1 MMEIRL
7 DPGEFEKLYREFH
20 PRVLAICRRKLD
32 SLEEAEDAANDVFA
46 RLPAALRTYDSSQ
59 PLSGW
64 LSKVASNYCVD
75 LLRKRRS
82 EQRLLAPVNPD
93 AAEPAAPLESP
104 IDELL
109 AKEASEAVREAIFAL
124 PERHLVPLVMRYFSE
139 LSYDEIA
146 RTLGTSRAHI
156 AVLIFRAKQQLR
168 RTLAGGRP
176 AGEEAA
182 PRAGRTERQT
192 GRSSAWARAA
202 APVFGAPG

>member
-1 MMEIRL
+1 MTAIPL
-7 DPGEFEKLYREFH
+7 DSGKFEGLYREFH
-20 PRVLAICRRKLD
+20 PRVLAICRRKLE

-64 LSKVASNYCVD
+64 LSTVASNYCVD

-82 EQRLLAPVNPD
+82 EQRLLEPVNPE
-93 AAEPAAPLESP
+93 APEPAAPMHSP

-109 AKEASEAVREAIFAL
+109 AEEASEAVRDAIFSL
-124 PERHLVPLVMRYFSE
+124 PERYLVPLVMRYFSE

-146 RTLGTSRAHI
+146 QTLGTSRTHV

-168 RTLAGGRP
+168 RILAGGGAREKRTNDQRRFS
-176 AGEEAA
+176 GRQRDGWGVA
-182 PRAGRTERQT
+182 PI
-192 GRSSAWARAA
+192 
-202 APVFGAPG
+202 FGMLW